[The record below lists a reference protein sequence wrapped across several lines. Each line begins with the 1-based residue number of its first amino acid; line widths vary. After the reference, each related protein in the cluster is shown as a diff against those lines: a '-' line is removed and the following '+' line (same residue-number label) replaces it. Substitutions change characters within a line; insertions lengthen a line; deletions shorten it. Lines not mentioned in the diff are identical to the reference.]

1 MNPAPT
7 VSIVMAVYNAEC
19 YLAQAID
26 SVLHQTFTDFEL
38 IVVNDGSTDGS
49 LVMLQAYAQRDDR
62 IRVISRDHRG
72 IPTTRNELLAHAQGE
87 FIAVMDAD
95 DVMLPDRLARQ
106 VALLQQQPEIVCVGG
121 YYDMINGQGKL
132 ITHITVPT
140 QDVDIQ
146 DHLLSGRT
154 VIQHS
159 CAMIRHAALRE
170 VGGYDYAT
178 PLAEDLDLLL
188 RLGERGKLANLEDVI
203 LNYRVHPKSTSAK
216 RLRQMTVAVRDV
228 CQRAWQRR
236 GLLPRPCEDAELR
249 YYEMILRCGWQAV
262 ERCDRAEAIA
272 YGRHAVTTLPWRK
285 GSWKLLV
292 FAYLKT
298 ALTALRRQSP

>member
-1 MNPAPT
+1 MNSTPT
-7 VSIVMAVYNAEC
+7 VSIVMAVYNAER
-19 YLAQAID
+19 YLGRAID
-26 SVLHQTFTDFEL
+26 SILCQTFTDFEL

-49 LVMLQAYAQRDDR
+49 LGILQAYAQQDDR
-62 IRVISRDHRG
+62 IRVISREHRG
-72 IPTTRNELLAHAQGE
+72 IPATRNELLAQAQGE

-95 DVMLPDRLARQ
+95 DVMLPSRLANQ
-106 VALLQQQPEIVCVGG
+106 VAFLRQHPDVVCVGG
-121 YYDMINGQGKL
+121 YYDMINGQDKF
-132 ITHITVPT
+132 ITHIVVPT
-140 QDVDIQ
+140 EDTDIQ
-146 DHLLSGRT
+146 DSLLSGRT

-159 CAMIRHAALRE
+159 CAMMRHTALRE
-170 VGGYDYAT
+170 VGGYDHAT

-188 RLGERGKLANLEDVI
+188 RLGERGKLANLAEVI
-203 LNYRVHPKSTSAK
+203 LHYRVHPKSTSAQ

-236 GLLPRPCEDAELR
+236 GLPPRPCEDAEWR

-262 ERCDRAEAIA
+262 ERRDRTEAIA

-292 FAYLKT
+292 VAYLKT
-298 ALTALRRQSP
+298 ALWRPSL